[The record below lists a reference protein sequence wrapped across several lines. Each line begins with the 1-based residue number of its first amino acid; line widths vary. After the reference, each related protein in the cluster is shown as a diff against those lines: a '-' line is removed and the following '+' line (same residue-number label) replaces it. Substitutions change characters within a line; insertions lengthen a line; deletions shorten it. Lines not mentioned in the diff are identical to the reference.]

1 VTTVSETPG
10 GAARAPSSA
19 AGAAGAVV
27 GHAGTDA
34 VAGLAGVLSNRR
46 ERKKQETRAALESAA
61 LRLFAE
67 RGYEHTTVEDIADAA
82 DVAVRTFFRYFS
94 SKRHVLFGDVA
105 HTIVGRLQAALAD
118 RPPGEAPVEAV
129 RAAMDS
135 IDIADYDQHR
145 QIMVR
150 MQLVQQLPE
159 LLPAYQMVF
168 HELHETI
175 AEFVASRTGEPTNAL
190 YPQLL
195 AGVATLSAKASL
207 CELDNGEPGPQM
219 LRILRHRAYDALTSG
234 LAQLNSR

>member
-1 VTTVSETPG
+1 LPAG
-10 GAARAPSSA
+10 GAGR
-19 AGAAGAVV
+19 
-27 GHAGTDA
+27 
-34 VAGLAGVLSNRR
+34 AGLLGSRR
-46 ERKKQETRAALESAA
+46 ERKKQETRAALETAA

-67 RGYEHTTVEDIADAA
+67 RGYEHTTVEDIADEA

-105 HTIVGRLQAALAD
+105 HTIVGRLRDALAA
-118 RPPGEAPVEAV
+118 RPPDEAPVDAV

-135 IDIADYDQHR
+135 VDIEDYEQHR
-145 QIMVR
+145 QIMAR

-175 AEFVASRTGEPTNAL
+175 AEFVAARTGEPVGAL

-195 AGVATLSAKASL
+195 AGVATLSGKASL
-207 CELDNGEPGPQM
+207 CELDNGNVTPQT
-219 LRILRHRAYDALTSG
+219 LRTLRRRAYDALTTG
-234 LAQLNSR
+234 LAQLSR